1 LTPINPEALALGL
14 LWYLAFIFSLTCHEA
29 SHALVAKWGGDL
41 TAAEGGQVTLNPLPH
56 IRREIFGTTIVPILS
71 YMLAGWMIGWGSAPF
86 DRRWRDRHPH
96 RAAWMALAG
105 PASNLILTLAA
116 ALAIRL
122 GILAG
127 VLTPPHSVNFAH
139 VVAAVHGGG
148 LEGVA
153 VLLSIMFSLNLLL
166 MLFNLLPIPP
176 LDGHGAICLLFT
188 ENFARRF
195 MQATTNPTL
204 SLLGLVVGWKIFD
217 RMFDPIFTVALNVLY
232 PGAGY
237 H

>member
-1 LTPINPEALALGL
+1 LTPMNPEALALGL
-14 LWYLAFIFSLTCHEA
+14 IWYFAFLFSLSCHEA

-71 YMLAGWMIGWGSAPF
+71 YVLGGWMIGWGSAPY

-105 PASNLILTLAA
+105 PAANLILMLAA

-127 VLTPPHSVNFAH
+127 VLTEPRSAGFTH
-139 VVAAVHGGG
+139 VVAAVRGGW

-166 MLFNLLPIPP
+166 MFFNLLPIPP
-176 LDGHGAICLLFT
+176 LDGHGAICLIFT
-188 ENFARRF
+188 EDFARRF
-195 MQATTNPTL
+195 TQATSNPSFTV
-204 SLLGLVVGWKIFD
+204 LGVIVGWKIFD
-217 RMFDPIFTVALNVLY
+217 YIFDPIFTTALNVLY